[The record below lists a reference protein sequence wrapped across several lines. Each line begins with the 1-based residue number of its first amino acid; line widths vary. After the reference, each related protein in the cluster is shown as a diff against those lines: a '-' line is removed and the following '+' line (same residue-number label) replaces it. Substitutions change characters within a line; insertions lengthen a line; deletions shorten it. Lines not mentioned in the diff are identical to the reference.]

1 MEYVQERELFG
12 DQAYWK
18 EDDRQF
24 LEIVGDTLPGKSP
37 AYRPAAVE
45 RALAADQ
52 SGALAHPCLRR
63 TRLPGGQ
70 AVVGL
75 HQGALSGSGQEPGA
89 GADHVRPGQSLPS
102 PASIAPGRGEVRLVN
117 RIGQTMGAPYR
128 SPAAKTRVHCRPSSS

>member
-24 LEIVGDTLPGKSP
+24 LEIVGDTLPGKSA

-52 SGALAHPCLRR
+52 SGALAHPCLR
-63 TRLPGGQ
+63 
-70 AVVGL
+70 
-75 HQGALSGSGQEPGA
+75 
-89 GADHVRPGQSLPS
+89 
-102 PASIAPGRGEVRLVN
+102 
-117 RIGQTMGAPYR
+117 
-128 SPAAKTRVHCRPSSS
+128 